1 MAFGKESFRKCKIVG
16 FLFVGEGRQH
26 PGNVLGKCKPYD
38 TEVHCSTKAEVTA
51 SSFVD
56 KLEKLF
62 PALSDEWAAEGA
74 PPALTAELSLSS
86 LLSGQEEEDSK
97 SRAYFLS
104 LSGINCKKIES
115 NEVIPARLAE
125 RLSVIQGQ
133 SNLSDHTE
141 DPEQKP
147 DEAKKEMK
155 QNEKQEPGMQPL
167 GDTGGEFSVK
177 NALAELTDDQ
187 AEDNV
192 SGQEVKLASRLKGG
206 ALTSEKA
213 KPLQLST
220 ACAVVLSVIAFF
232 SYPMLC
238 VATFALDACWQIDVN
253 HHQSADGTYLEP
265 GYEEWWL
272 AGDVNF
278 ECYTKNHRPF
288 RILQFFL
295 FPFIVFG
302 IPTIIWF
309 ALRRVEHMNGSF
321 RRTGGH
327 ARLEVMVHFLRQGY
341 RSDCWDWE
349 VVLMIRKASIA
360 AVVVMS
366 LNWSAH
372 QGVKIFTCTFLT
384 MCFAMHTL
392 HSSPMRH
399 FQGPSSADKSCPR
412 MNLLAFLADFANF
425 SVFLGAL
432 VCNIVNE
439 GNAERAEKTTVKF
452 AAIGFASAASFLF
465 CLYYLRVL
473 VSECFTS
480 NLKRNKREKSA
491 LSIRPQ
497 RSIERHT
504 RKAHKRK
511 KSASSIRPQRSIES
525 DTRKSK
531 VVPTQSLSTDLFGT
545 LPNLE
550 STGHSTYAK
559 NLARAGLLKGTNGE
573 AGDEDLVYGSKLD
586 NALDMDV
593 NEAAQRLMMD
603 MKAADL
609 PVKGRPRKYD
619 YESDDESESEGNDD
633 ESKSELNTGFGKQEQ
648 QKENSS
654 KDFQK

>member
-1 MAFGKESFRKCKIVG
+1 
-16 FLFVGEGRQH
+16 
-26 PGNVLGKCKPYD
+26 
-38 TEVHCSTKAEVTA
+38 
-51 SSFVD
+51 
-56 KLEKLF
+56 
-62 PALSDEWAAEGA
+62 
-74 PPALTAELSLSS
+74 
-86 LLSGQEEEDSK
+86 
-97 SRAYFLS
+97 
-104 LSGINCKKIES
+104 
-115 NEVIPARLAE
+115 
-125 RLSVIQGQ
+125 
-133 SNLSDHTE
+133 
-141 DPEQKP
+141 
-147 DEAKKEMK
+147 
-155 QNEKQEPGMQPL
+155 
-167 GDTGGEFSVK
+167 
-177 NALAELTDDQ
+177 
-187 AEDNV
+187 
-192 SGQEVKLASRLKGG
+192 
-206 ALTSEKA
+206 
-213 KPLQLST
+213 
-220 ACAVVLSVIAFF
+220 
-232 SYPMLC
+232 
-238 VATFALDACWQIDVN
+238 
-253 HHQSADGTYLEP
+253 
-265 GYEEWWL
+265 
-272 AGDVNF
+272 
-278 ECYTKNHRPF
+278 
-288 RILQFFL
+288 
-295 FPFIVFG
+295 
-302 IPTIIWF
+302 
-309 ALRRVEHMNGSF
+309 
-321 RRTGGH
+321 
-327 ARLEVMVHFLRQGY
+327 
-341 RSDCWDWE
+341 
-349 VVLMIRKASIA
+349 
-360 AVVVMS
+360 
-366 LNWSAH
+366 
-372 QGVKIFTCTFLT
+372 
-384 MCFAMHTL
+384 
-392 HSSPMRH
+392 
-399 FQGPSSADKSCPR
+399 